1 MSPNILRQKG
11 GTIDAAM
18 VIQALNWGNI
28 ELYGRCIIEGDL
40 VFSSDISSNIS
51 IINCSFNGEVNFNSA
66 RFNKDIDFSG
76 SIFNEKANFG
86 GSRFKEYVKFVDA
99 DFMKSAHFDCTIFY
113 KNADFDFASFYDD
126 VSFNDARFPTSGYN
140 QIIEF
145 NNAIFQGAVAF
156 TNIAFESNYNLNIR
170 KIKNI
175 NALVRRLHEAPDLSQ
190 PWWWNQKK
198 DPVSSFIKSNFLN
211 DSDMFLNIYNE
222 KSNGFELVN
231 VLNKLISEYCL
242 FELKCFKNAAIEKTQ
257 EVIRRNPNRTRY
269 HNRLLLA
276 NAYPKLIDSLI
287 VIRIGFM
294 NAKFH
299 GVSNFSNSK
308 FIEVDFRDTMFY
320 DKTMFCYSEFKESA
334 NFSGATFD
342 RNANFYGSAF
352 CGKAIFTGAI
362 FERDVNW
369 RKSKFNWK
377 LILIDAKINSMQFE
391 KAFFNDQAQIVLN
404 GSHFNLLIIP
414 WNIIKKYLSKS
425 TEMDAIYL
433 SLIKSYKELGWWNDA
448 DECSFQYNV
457 YRNKSKLVEKL
468 MGIQP
473 LSHLDYFWKIM
484 KNLRS
489 IKLTNFIKNHIQI
502 QTDDWSLLQ
511 KIKRRQLKGNSPR
524 FTDIAS
530 WLCGYGIKIEYLVW
544 STLLIIVISGLFFN
558 FINYQ
563 SESIIDSLLN
573 SSLLFLSGT
582 VGNLSPPYS
591 YVAAFESL
599 FRSLILSIFIVILT
613 RKMFR

>member
-1 MSPNILRQKG
+1 MSPIILRQKG

-18 VIQALNWGNI
+18 VIQALNWGSI

-40 VFSSDISSNIS
+40 VFSSDVNSDIS
-51 IINCSFNGEVNFNSA
+51 IKNCSFNGEVNFNSVS
-66 RFNKDIDFSG
+66 FNKDIDFSG

-86 GSRFKEYVKFVDA
+86 GSRFKECVKFVDA

-113 KNADFDFASFYDD
+113 KNVDFDFASFYDD

-145 NNAIFQGAVAF
+145 NHAIFQGAVAF
-156 TNIAFESNYNLNIR
+156 TNIAFESNYNLNTG
-170 KIKNI
+170 KIKNT
-175 NALVRRLHEAPDLSQ
+175 NALVKRLHEAPDLSQ

-198 DPVSSFIKSNFLN
+198 DPVSSFIKSNYLK
-211 DSDMFLNIYNE
+211 DSGMFLNIYNE
-222 KSNGFELVN
+222 KSNGIELVI
-231 VLNKLISEYCL
+231 VLNKLISESCL
-242 FELKCFKNAAIEKTQ
+242 FELNCFKNAAKKETQ
-257 EVIRRNPNRTRY
+257 EVIKRNPNRTRY

-276 NAYPKLIDSLI
+276 DAYPKLIDSLI

-320 DKTMFCYSEFKESA
+320 DKTMFCYSEFKETA

-342 RNANFYGSAF
+342 RNANFYRSSF

-369 RKSKFNWK
+369 RKSKFNWEI
-377 LILIDAKINSMQFE
+377 LLIDTKINSMQFE
-391 KAFFNDQAQIVLN
+391 KAFFNDQAKIFLN
-404 GSHFNLLIIP
+404 GSHFSFLIIP
-414 WNIIKKYLSKS
+414 WNIINKILFKN
-425 TEMDAIYL
+425 TEMDATYL

-448 DECSFQYNV
+448 DECSFQYNI
-457 YRNKSKLVEKL
+457 YKNKSKLVKKL
-468 MGIQP
+468 ISIQP
-473 LSHLDYFWKIM
+473 PPYLDYFL
-484 KNLRS
+484 N
-489 IKLTNFIKNHIQI
+489 TIKNSRLIKTTFFKI
-502 QTDDWSLLQ
+502 DDDWSLLQ
-511 KIKRRQLKGNSPR
+511 NIKRKQLKANSPR

-530 WLCGYGIKIEYLVW
+530 WLCGYGIRIEYLIW
-544 STLLIIVISGLFFN
+544 STLLIILISGLFFN
-558 FINYQ
+558 FINHP
-563 SESIIDSLLN
+563 SESMIDSMMN

-582 VGNLSPPYS
+582 VGNLSPPYN
-591 YVAAFESL
+591 YVVAFESL